1 MQASKSSTVDKT
13 VKVPQKVETEVA
25 EKGTENVAEKA
36 SKDTAVPEMVEK
48 VSVIVDDE
56 FCSND
61 SYSDKPTQTT
71 SPGAAAAP
79 PPPPTKS
86 RGLGG
91 FDYYSMTY
99 KYPSDYEFS
108 D

>member
-1 MQASKSSTVDKT
+1 
-13 VKVPQKVETEVA
+13 
-25 EKGTENVAEKA
+25 
-36 SKDTAVPEMVEK
+36 MVEK

-79 PPPPTKS
+79 PPPPS
-86 RGLGG
+86 RELGG

-99 KYPSDYEFS
+99 EDHSDDEFS
-108 D
+108 N